1 MNSIDNQYFNE
12 NSSEELNLD
21 IIPINLENLE
31 LTSNCSSPTNSL
43 DLNYP
48 EIDNSIV
55 EEINEKLSK
64 KEEFFRESV
73 EKLEKLLKN
82 KDGENIADILTN
94 LCNILKKD

>member
-1 MNSIDNQYFNE
+1 MNSIDNQYSNE
-12 NSSEELNLD
+12 NSDDLNLN

-64 KEEFFRESV
+64 KEELFRESV

-94 LCNILKKD
+94 LCNILKKN

>member
-1 MNSIDNQYFNE
+1 MNSIDNQYSNE
-12 NSSEELNLD
+12 NSDDLNLN

-64 KEEFFRESV
+64 KEDLFMESV

-82 KDGENIADILTN
+82 KDGEKIADILTN
-94 LCNILKKD
+94 LCNILKKN